1 MEVDH
6 QTSKAVPK
14 IQKVFST
21 REFDKLVLMMG
32 AIRSIGMDRNHFH

>member
-21 REFDKLVLMMG
+21 TELDKLVFMMG
-32 AIRSIGMDRNHFH
+32 ALHAYG